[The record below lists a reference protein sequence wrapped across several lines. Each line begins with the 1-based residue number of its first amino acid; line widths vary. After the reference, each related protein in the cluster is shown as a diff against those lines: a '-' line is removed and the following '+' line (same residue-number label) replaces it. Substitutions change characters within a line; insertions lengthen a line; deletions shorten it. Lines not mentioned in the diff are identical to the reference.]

1 MLELTG
7 LMGRS
12 HPLIAQTTSTSV
24 FLTSPHFSNLHFSGC
39 SCVLLERGLLR
50 MEPEGGDFRQ
60 HLANMTTDGDGAFVH
75 ASSATVIIK
84 NNASGVCHAQNGI
97 SLFFQDC
104 RDIKL
109 SRCLF
114 TDCSESG
121 DGGSVF
127 VENHNSPN
135 ASIVLEVC
143 SFADCPA
150 ERGGGFLVSASAP
163 SNGRLGSH
171 SRSTAGYNHE
181 GGCSECLVT
190 IWIVLNTHKLSPSG
204 EDGSAQTSLTF
215 PPKHP
220 SCCRHHFLLNG
231 HFTTN
236 PSMSSAPGSSPAD
249 AFCPV
254 HRRTFHFRHPETRQ
268 LVSHHRSLSF
278 RGILL
283 RNQLGQHQH
292 SNSSFITPRE
302 GDSAPLPLASISASL
317 SVCVDGGTRT
327 LHIQMRIGHLKG
339 SNIDIAYC
347 KIPTLMVMH
356 ACDSRFQRNH
366 VDMMSDSAGL
376 LDDVWI
382 KGGWRTHNGRI
393 ETSGTK
399 ADKIR
404 TREDMTQQTL
414 SLSQFSQPARLFVI
428 DSDIPELSDMLISA
442 ERLLRMRCADGR
454 KVGDGLSRV

>member
-1 MLELTG
+1 
-7 LMGRS
+7 
-12 HPLIAQTTSTSV
+12 
-24 FLTSPHFSNLHFSGC
+24 
-39 SCVLLERGLLR
+39 

-60 HLANMTTDGDGAFVH
+60 HLATLTTDGDGAFLH

-84 NNASGVCHAQNGI
+84 NYAFGICHAQNGG

-249 AFCPV
+249 AFCADCVSAPSFV
-254 HRRTFHFRHPETRQ
+254 SRNHLRWMAAHSSLWLVENGWLACPHRPAIVPDRQ
-268 LVSHHRSLSF
+268 LVQD
-278 RGILL
+278 G
-283 RNQLGQHQH
+283 NG
-292 SNSSFITPRE
+292 E
-302 GDSAPLPLASISASL
+302 EWLP
-317 SVCVDGGTRT
+317 
-327 LHIQMRIGHLKG
+327 
-339 SNIDIAYC
+339 
-347 KIPTLMVMH
+347 P
-356 ACDSRFQRNH
+356 
-366 VDMMSDSAGL
+366 
-376 LDDVWI
+376 
-382 KGGWRTHNGRI
+382 
-393 ETSGTK
+393 
-399 ADKIR
+399 
-404 TREDMTQQTL
+404 
-414 SLSQFSQPARLFVI
+414 
-428 DSDIPELSDMLISA
+428 LSDPKLTF
-442 ERLLRMRCADGR
+442 RLGTAAPIFNR
-454 KVGDGLSRV
+454 SRTIL